1 MQGVCAV
8 RRLRYVRLTGRQKAV
23 IWLSIVLVL
32 LLVAAAFIVVR
43 IRPMVTRLTE
53 SRTTNRVNRIV
64 ADAVSD
70 AVASGQVDCSNL
82 ITFEKDSSGKVTAL
96 RSNMSEFN
104 RLQSLISD
112 TVLDRLSEMTSSDL
126 SIPLGTLTGSN
137 LLAGR
142 GPHIRVRT
150 QSVGTATAKLRNALT
165 AAGINQT
172 MSNFCYIWVEV
183 YVTVLLPGF
192 ATSVQVNNEL
202 CVAETV
208 IVGNVPDT
216 YTYFSTTED
225 KVEDYADEY
234 IMNKG

>member
-82 ITFEKDSSGKVTAL
+82 ITFERDSSGKVTAL

-172 MSNFCYIWVEV
+172 KHQVLLDVEV

>member
-1 MQGVCAV
+1 M
-8 RRLRYVRLTGRQKAV
+8 RRLCYIRLSGKQKAV
-23 IWLSIVLVL
+23 AWIAIALVL
-32 LLVAAAFIVVR
+32 LFMGAALIVVR
-43 IRPMVTRLTE
+43 IRPMVTRLAE
-53 SRTTNRVNRIV
+53 SRATNRVNRIV
-64 ADAVSD
+64 AEAVSD
-70 AVASGQVDCSNL
+70 AVASGQVDCSRL
-82 ITFEKDSSGKVTAL
+82 ITFEKDSGGKVTAL
-96 RSNMSEFN
+96 RSNMPEFN
-104 RLQSLISD
+104 RLQTLISD
-112 TVLDRLSEMTSSDL
+112 AVLERLSEMSPVDL

-142 GPHIRVRT
+142 GPYIHVRT

-172 MSNFCYIWVEV
+172 KHQVLLDVEV

-208 IVGNVPDT
+208 IVGNVPET

>member
-1 MQGVCAV
+1 M
-8 RRLRYVRLTGRQKAV
+8 RRLRYIRLSGKQKFAV
-23 IWLSIVLVL
+23 WVSIILIL
-32 LLVAAAFIVVR
+32 LLVGAALIVVR
-43 IRPMVTRLTE
+43 LRPMVTRLTE

-70 AVASGQVDCSNL
+70 AVASGQVAL
-82 ITFEKDSSGKVTAL
+82 ITFEKDSSGKVSAL
-96 RSNMSEFN
+96 RSNMPEFN

-112 TVLDRLSEMTSSDL
+112 AVLDRLSEMTSSDL
-126 SIPLGTLTGSN
+126 AIPLGSLTGSN

-142 GPHIRVRT
+142 GPYIHVRT
-150 QSVGTATAKLRNALT
+150 QSVGSATAKLRNALT

-172 MSNFCYIWVEV
+172 KHQVLLDVEV

-192 ATSVQVNNEL
+192 ATSVKVNNEL

-208 IVGNVPDT
+208 IVGNVPQT

-225 KVEDYADEY
+225 KIEDYADEY
-234 IMNKG
+234 IMNNG

>member
-1 MQGVCAV
+1 M
-8 RRLRYVRLTGRQKAV
+8 RRLRYIRLTGKQKAV
-23 IWLSIVLVL
+23 VWLSVILIL
-32 LLVAAAFIVVR
+32 FFVAAALIVVR
-43 IRPMVTRLTE
+43 MRPMVTRLTE

-64 ADAVSD
+64 ADAVSE
-70 AVASGQVDCSNL
+70 AVQSGQVDCSGL

-112 TVLDRLSEMTSSDL
+112 TVLDRLSEMTASDL

-142 GPHIRVRT
+142 GPYIRVRT
-150 QSVGTATAKLRNALT
+150 QSIGSATAKLRNALT

-172 MSNFCYIWVEV
+172 KHQVLLDVEV

-192 ATSVQVNNEL
+192 VTSVQVNNEL

-208 IVGNVPDT
+208 IVGNVPET

>member
-43 IRPMVTRLTE
+43 IRPMV
-53 SRTTNRVNRIV
+53 TTNRVNRIV

-172 MSNFCYIWVEV
+172 KHQVLLDVEV

>member
-1 MQGVCAV
+1 M
-8 RRLRYVRLTGRQKAV
+8 RRFRYVRLTGKQKVA
-23 IWLSIVLVL
+23 IWLCIILILFFVCAALV
-32 LLVAAAFIVVR
+32 VVR
-43 IRPMVTRLTE
+43 IQPMVARLTE
-53 SRTTNRVNRIV
+53 SRPTNRVHRIV
-64 ADAVSD
+64 AAAVSD
-70 AVASGQVDCSNL
+70 AGAGAQVDCSNL

-150 QSVGTATAKLRNALT
+150 QSVGSATARLRNALT

-172 MSNFCYIWVEV
+172 KHQVLLDVEV

-208 IVGNVPDT
+208 IVGNVPET

>member
-1 MQGVCAV
+1 M
-8 RRLRYVRLTGRQKAV
+8 RRLRYIRLSGKQKAV
-23 IWLSIVLVL
+23 AWIAIALVL
-32 LLVAAAFIVVR
+32 LFMGAALIVVR
-43 IRPMVTRLTE
+43 IRPMVTRLAE
-53 SRTTNRVNRIV
+53 SRATNRVNRIV
-64 ADAVSD
+64 AEAVSD
-70 AVASGQVDCSNL
+70 AVASGQVDCSRL
-82 ITFEKDSSGKVTAL
+82 ITFEKDSGGKVTAL
-96 RSNMSEFN
+96 RSNMPEFN
-104 RLQSLISD
+104 RLQTLISD
-112 TVLDRLSEMTSSDL
+112 AILERLSEMSPVDL

-142 GPHIRVRT
+142 GPYIHVRT

-172 MSNFCYIWVEV
+172 KHQVLLDVEV

-208 IVGNVPDT
+208 IVGNVPET

>member
-1 MQGVCAV
+1 M
-8 RRLRYVRLTGRQKAV
+8 RRLRYIRLSGKQKAV
-23 IWLSIVLVL
+23 AWIAIALVL
-32 LLVAAAFIVVR
+32 LFMGAALIVVR
-43 IRPMVTRLTE
+43 IRPMVTRLAE
-53 SRTTNRVNRIV
+53 SRATNRVNRIV
-64 ADAVSD
+64 AEAVSD
-70 AVASGQVDCSNL
+70 AVASGQVDCSRL
-82 ITFEKDSSGKVTAL
+82 ITFEKDSGGKVTAL
-96 RSNMSEFN
+96 RSNMPEFN
-104 RLQSLISD
+104 RLQTLISD
-112 TVLDRLSEMTSSDL
+112 AVLQRLSEMSPVDL

-142 GPHIRVRT
+142 GPYIHVRT

-172 MSNFCYIWVEV
+172 KHQVLLDVEV

-208 IVGNVPDT
+208 IVGNVPET

>member
-1 MQGVCAV
+1 M
-8 RRLRYVRLTGRQKAV
+8 RRLRYIRLSGKQKAV
-23 IWLSIVLVL
+23 AWIAIALVL
-32 LLVAAAFIVVR
+32 LFMGAALIVVR
-43 IRPMVTRLTE
+43 IRPMVTRLAE
-53 SRTTNRVNRIV
+53 SRATNRVNRIV
-64 ADAVSD
+64 AEAVSD
-70 AVASGQVDCSNL
+70 AVASGQVDCSRL
-82 ITFEKDSSGKVTAL
+82 ITFEKDRGGKVTAL
-96 RSNMSEFN
+96 RSNMPEFN
-104 RLQSLISD
+104 RLQTLISD
-112 TVLDRLSEMTSSDL
+112 AVLERLSEMSPVDL

-142 GPHIRVRT
+142 GPYIHVRT

-172 MSNFCYIWVEV
+172 KHQVLLDVEV

-208 IVGNVPDT
+208 IVGNVPET

>member
-1 MQGVCAV
+1 M
-8 RRLRYVRLTGRQKAV
+8 RRFRYVRLTGKQKVA
-23 IWLSIVLVL
+23 IWLCIILILFFVCAALV
-32 LLVAAAFIVVR
+32 VVR
-43 IRPMVTRLTE
+43 IQPMAARLTE

-150 QSVGTATAKLRNALT
+150 QSVGSATARLRNALT

-172 MSNFCYIWVEV
+172 KHQVLLDVEV

-202 CVAETV
+202 CV
-208 IVGNVPDT
+208 GKP
-216 YTYFSTTED
+216 
-225 KVEDYADEY
+225 
-234 IMNKG
+234 

>member
-1 MQGVCAV
+1 M
-8 RRLRYVRLTGRQKAV
+8 RRLRYIRLSGKQKAV
-23 IWLSIVLVL
+23 AWIAIALVL
-32 LLVAAAFIVVR
+32 LFMGAALIVVR
-43 IRPMVTRLTE
+43 IRPMVTRLAE
-53 SRTTNRVNRIV
+53 SRATNRVNRIV
-64 ADAVSD
+64 AEAVSD
-70 AVASGQVDCSNL
+70 AVASGQVDCSRL
-82 ITFEKDSSGKVTAL
+82 ITFEKDSGGKVTAL
-96 RSNMSEFN
+96 RSNMPEFN
-104 RLQSLISD
+104 RLQTLISD
-112 TVLDRLSEMTSSDL
+112 AVLERLSEMSPVDL

-142 GPHIRVRT
+142 GPYIHVRT

-172 MSNFCYIWVEV
+172 KHQVLLDVEV

-208 IVGNVPDT
+208 IVGNVPET

>member
-1 MQGVCAV
+1 M
-8 RRLRYVRLTGRQKAV
+8 RRLRYIRLSGKQKAV
-23 IWLSIVLVL
+23 AWIAIALVL
-32 LLVAAAFIVVR
+32 LFMGAALIAVR
-43 IRPMVTRLTE
+43 IRPMVTRLAE
-53 SRTTNRVNRIV
+53 SRATNRVNRIV
-64 ADAVSD
+64 AEAVSD
-70 AVASGQVDCSNL
+70 AVASGQVDCSRL
-82 ITFEKDSSGKVTAL
+82 ITFEKDSGGKVTAL
-96 RSNMSEFN
+96 RSNMPEFN
-104 RLQSLISD
+104 RLQTLISD
-112 TVLDRLSEMTSSDL
+112 AVLERLSEMSPVDL

-142 GPHIRVRT
+142 GPYIHVRT

-172 MSNFCYIWVEV
+172 KHQVLLDVEV

-208 IVGNVPDT
+208 IVGNVPET